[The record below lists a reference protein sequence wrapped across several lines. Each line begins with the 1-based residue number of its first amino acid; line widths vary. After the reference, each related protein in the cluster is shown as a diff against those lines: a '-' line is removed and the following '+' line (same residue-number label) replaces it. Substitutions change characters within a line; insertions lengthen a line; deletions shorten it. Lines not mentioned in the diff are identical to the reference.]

1 MNKEELAESAL
12 DLSKGD
18 TVRLQLEAITER
30 YQAGVPIME
39 DDISEP
45 YEAAVLSNIREPEE
59 QDSYKSNEG
68 RKINTTSNIH
78 SVSFRAHPNH
88 DTGQS
93 YSLDIKKHRDGHIE
107 PTTVLKQY
115 RKHSNKKYSVAR
127 IQGFEVL
134 DSDTAARS

>member
-1 MNKEELAESAL
+1 MNREELAETAL

-30 YQAGVPIME
+30 YQAGVPIVE

-45 YEAAVLSNIREPEE
+45 YEAAVLSNIMGREE
-59 QDSYKSNEG
+59 QDNYSNGEWW
-68 RKINTTSNIH
+68 RVNTTSSIH
-78 SVSFRAHPNH
+78 SVSFKAHPNH
-88 DTGQS
+88 DTERS
-93 YSLDIKKHRDGHIE
+93 YSLDIKKHRDSHIE

-115 RKHSNKKYSVAR
+115 RKHSNEKYSVAR

-134 DSDTAARS
+134 DSDTTARP